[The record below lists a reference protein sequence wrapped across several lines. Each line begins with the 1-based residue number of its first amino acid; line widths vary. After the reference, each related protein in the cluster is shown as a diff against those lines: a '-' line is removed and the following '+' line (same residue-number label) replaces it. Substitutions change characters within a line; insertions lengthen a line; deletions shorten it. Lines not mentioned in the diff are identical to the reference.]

1 MVLQVDEARVEARF
15 GPFGLVFTLTQ
26 DRSIVYAEHNIGLEI
41 FLDEADGTPR

>member
-26 DRSIVYAEHNIGLEI
+26 DRSIVYAECTIGLEI
-41 FLDEADGTPR
+41 ILDTPDGTSR